1 MYNLLVIYLL
11 KFPRKSMKE
20 KNIFISGPIGAGK
33 STAINEA
40 LKLLNVKS
48 GGFITKPLIYNKSL
62 KGFKI
67 IDLLTN
73 AEAEIARFDEKYLIH
88 PLIDGFENLGV
99 KAIENALK
107 ENCEIVIMDELGFL
121 EDRAEKFQEA
131 VFKALLSKKPVI
143 GAMKNEKT
151 QFLNKVSKL
160 ATVIKITN
168 KNRSTIPERLRRTIW
183 DYMKI

>member
-1 MYNLLVIYLL
+1 MD
-11 KFPRKSMKE
+11 E

-33 STAINEA
+33 STAINKA
-40 LKLLNVKS
+40 LQLLNVKY
-48 GGFITKPLIYNKSL
+48 GGFVTKPLIYNNSL

-73 AEAEIARFDEKYLIH
+73 AEAEIARFDEEYLIH
-88 PLIDGFENLGV
+88 PVMDGFENLGV
-99 KAIENALK
+99 KAVENAIK

-121 EDRAEKFQEA
+121 ENRAEKFQEA
-131 VFKALLSKKPVI
+131 VFKALLSEKPVI

-151 QFLNKVSKL
+151 QFLHKVSKL
-160 ATVIKITN
+160 STVIKITN
-168 KNRSTIPERLRRTIW
+168 KNRSTMPERIRRAIW